1 MIRSR
6 FKQIALKNEQFT
18 VSLLFPILGPRAN
31 HSYHSS
37 FSHSLQKSGH
47 KQIALIALYKRVT
60 MSDLLKSLMTKE
72 LRECDLLFFTSESL
86 FCLQN
91 TVIGSKNR

>member
-72 LRECDLLFFTSESL
+72 LFFTSESL